1 VKRPPLSRAR
11 PASSRPLAYV
21 TPFTM
26 STNAYMEMQKALLRD
41 CGFEPRPLSVRH
53 LLLEGGWRG
62 LMDRGNLIVAQWIEM
77 RGFRWR
83 ASYPRLSLRGLLVF
97 LFYLLVLKLARAG
110 VIYVVHDHAVH
121 DTVGFGRRVSRWL
134 IGWCRRTADYRVV
147 HDPQCVTLYGATY
160 LPHPLFWDFPGAAVL
175 PFRKPVP
182 VGSMRCAMLGAIRPY
197 KAIDTILVVWP
208 RGRELTIA
216 GRVQPDLLAHLL
228 RIVAQRDLEDDV
240 VIDPAHQSDEAF
252 AERLGA
258 CDVLILPH
266 ASNTAL
272 VSGAFFEALGRV
284 PWLVARRS
292 SFIDWAA
299 RHFPQVLAFDSPA
312 ELPALLTRIEITRQ
326 STPVDLAEVRQIALE
341 HFGWWQCRDRW
352 GGFLSAVSRSRTS
365 DRQHQAVGTVK

>member
-1 VKRPPLSRAR
+1 MKRLPPDQETA
-11 PASSRPLAYV
+11 AASRPFAYV

-26 STNAYMEMQKALLRD
+26 STNAYMEMQKALLTD

-62 LMDRGNLIVAQWIEM
+62 LRDRRNLVMAQWIEM

-97 LFYLLVLKLARAG
+97 LFYLLVLKLARAA
-110 VIYVVHDHAVH
+110 VIYIIHDHAVH
-121 DTVGFGRRVSRWL
+121 DTAGFGRKVSRWL
-134 IGWCRRTADYRVV
+134 IGWCRRTADHRVV

-160 LPHPLFWDFPGAAVL
+160 LPHPLFWDFPSAAAL
-175 PFRKPVP
+175 PFRKPAP
-182 VGSMRCAMLGAIRPY
+182 LTSMRSAMLGAIRPY
-197 KAIDTILVVWP
+197 KAIDTILEVWP

-228 RIVAQRDLEDDV
+228 RIVEERGLEGDV

-252 AERLGA
+252 AGRLGA

-272 VSGAFFEALGRV
+272 VSGAFFEAVGRV

-299 RHFPQVLAFDSPA
+299 QHFPHVLAFDSPV
-312 ELPALLTRIEITRQ
+312 ELPALLAQIELTGRN
-326 STPVDLAEVRQIALE
+326 SPVDLEEIRQIALQ
-341 HFGWWQCRDRW
+341 HFGWRQCRHAW
-352 GGFLSAVSRSRTS
+352 GDFLEAVSRSHTLDNQHRTC
-365 DRQHQAVGTVK
+365 